1 MEQFIQDIQP
11 FVKQMLDNATKP
23 LYEQIA
29 DLSKENENL
38 RKQLRDQRAKCLELE
53 QQLDQEKSMRSVNK
67 ATPPKSILLTT
78 PKLKKS
84 PTLPFVSSQ
93 NGLKMK
99 SKSHWKQ
106 SANHK
111 DADDTVLDEKENIPM
126 KQDPYQGVS
135 VNLKSNQ
142 KRRHSSPSHQKLRVP
157 RLSLKRDE
165 LADCETRQEKDFTRQ
180 LVSNNHLSKDPPFS
194 PVKLR
199 DHESTRQAHVRKRM
213 HAVDC
218 ECCREYFK
226 TSLPKYDIVKAREGR
241 HSHGGGGGGAGVGD
255 YQDRL
260 QRSSRHRTLM
270 PRSKTPDGFWSLDMD
285 LNRQLP

>member
-1 MEQFIQDIQP
+1 MEQFNQDIQP
-11 FVKQMLDNATKP
+11 FVEQMLDNVTKP
-23 LYEQIA
+23 LYEQIT
-29 DLSKENENL
+29 DLGKENDNL
-38 RKQLRDQRAKCLELE
+38 RQQLRDQRAKYLELE
-53 QQLDQEKSMRSVNK
+53 QQLDQEKSMRLVNK

-106 SANHK
+106 SPSHEE
-111 DADDTVLDEKENIPM
+111 ADDTRLVDKENIPV
-126 KQDPYQGVS
+126 KYDQYQSVS
-135 VNLKSNQ
+135 VNMKSNQ

-157 RLSLKRDE
+157 RLSLQRDE
-165 LADCETRQEKDFTRQ
+165 SADCETRHEKDSYRQ
-180 LVSNNHLSKDPPFS
+180 PVPNILSKDAPIS

-199 DHESTRQAHVRKRM
+199 DHENTRQAHVRKRM

-226 TSLPKYDIVKAREGR
+226 AGLPKYDIVKALEGR
-241 HSHGGGGGGAGVGD
+241 HSHGGGGGAGVGD

-285 LNRQLP
+285 FNRQLP